1 MPRPSLAAATV
12 LATPRATPTEAAV
25 GRPFH
30 HPVVPDIEPAHQGP
44 DHDHSSP
51 RTSRPAH
58 FQLCSRNLSLG
69 PSGTGHFDC
78 LLDRNLLASLRW
90 NRCGFSSEQLHEQSA
105 SAVTASA
112 LRKDLSDDRMAPLGE
127 KQNPW
132 GRAASAR
139 PRSRVARRSSTSH
152 LCLGAVC
159 HGAAEYLTRPA
170 ACR

>member
-12 LATPRATPTEAAV
+12 LSTPSATPTEAAV

-51 RTSRPAH
+51 RMSRPAH

-78 LLDRNLLASLRW
+78 LLDRNLLASFRW
-90 NRCGFSSEQLHEQSA
+90 NRWGFSSEQLHEQSA

-112 LRKDLSDDRMAPLGE
+112 LRKDLSDDRMAQMGRSKILGDVP
-127 KQNPW
+127 Q
-132 GRAASAR
+132 AR
-139 PRSRVARRSSTSH
+139 GPGQGSPCAVVPAN

-159 HGAAEYLTRPA
+159 RGAAEYLTRPA